1 MQISSFNKQRKDDY
15 LITLMNQ
22 MNDAIT
28 TDHKKNTNNPF
39 STVFHIYQN
48 QVSYNRV
55 KNVKNGPKDTINCNV
70 ATQFNNNYNL
80 TKQTNHNCSIKHS
93 LTVDSSNCTRNI
105 QSNVLKNTNLSRQLV
120 SINDKETGCNNRLLM
135 ELTNNL
141 SLNKT
146 LYSDKNP
153 LNFAKNLKME
163 KSYTVSNGG
172 CENNE
177 KNDECDKD
185 KDKLS
190 IMSPLK
196 GDVIELDHLYRVSRD
211 VFDLIPGLNSLE
223 YFELMPN
230 HTTQIEV
237 VHVLKSDTQNKVT
250 TINNDGNVND
260 DGNSIQIKYNNN
272 AQTSTGSNLINFQQ
286 SSTSSSTN
294 ATIGNV
300 NVNVNQVTNIQR
312 IGLNS
317 MMNEQKP
324 IQTSFGSIIKNTY
337 PPAISRNIDVVNKN
351 HEKINQEI
359 QKALATAAA
368 ASNKGRDDK
377 INDNDNSTNINS
389 SFKIIACG
397 SNNSI
402 NNNNNNNNNNNLNS
416 TNETMKTNNKNQ
428 TLINMLTQQQV
439 LMPGTSLSMG
449 GNRHFIITSN
459 ANIGDNSSL
468 LSSSSSSV
476 AVGAGATTSITQ
488 SIPMTTTVTRKIN
501 IDRRTTT
508 NTTQSQLI
516 QILNSPPSN
525 FTVKPTYSTAFSS
538 VINTITTTSAHTKSP
553 NQPSTIVSGSNLNGI
568 FKNDVQTT
576 MANKTGLQP
585 PQHGLMQFICKT
597 DGKIIHLTPI
607 CSTSNNSKKITYKVD
622 TSTAKNPIL
631 QSVNNQ
637 QIILNSNAKKCDNQN
652 LLTIIQK
659 HADEIA
665 AHAAAA
671 NERNMNATQPPV
683 LSKSPLPLSTTPT
696 SPMSARSVYEEN
708 YAKFIQTSSSN
719 KSFTPGDFLSTS
731 GSLTISSTS
740 TNATLISN
748 QSPVMSTSV
757 NSILQ
762 KIGRTVIQQ
771 SNNNQILPKFNQ
783 AFGKSTIFQSTH
795 HDVHGMAKTEIRKV
809 VTPPRPTL
817 VNFSDNKT
825 IATRFQKNV
834 TANVVFA
841 NHEDTAKVQSTD
853 YSGGGNN
860 LVNFVTNNDGT
871 EKSSINAINLQN
883 ALQNGVLYARSI
895 GNGKLLAGNAGNSV
909 LLTTLRNNQQ
919 NNVRIITSIADS
931 NTNGRQTIMTPVRIS
946 VPIQIPQLINSALPG
961 QVQNSFRQ
969 QIVIAGPRI
978 QQQQPQQ
985 QSHVKLENLLLA
997 AATQQ
1002 HELEDQK
1009 IKVEVKQKK
1018 NVDISTLEQLREF
1031 DMVLEQVKERSTV
1044 TPTLQ
1049 VQSPPLKYETQD
1061 ENYQKIKKLEIKIEP
1076 GIKCS
1081 PVSMTSTSTVSVSCS
1096 SPNDSSS
1103 SKSSGIMK
1111 ATPKSQ
1117 EDEQTA
1123 QRILDILANYKEQVR
1138 NSPDLNN
1145 KPAPRRRANPPTN
1158 PATPSSKRKKF
1169 SSMKNSK
1176 QYGSNSDMLDMD
1188 RTMGSEEDSSCGMGS
1203 GVPSTGSVNN
1213 SPRDEMDDH
1222 TDVSMDNNFYMEE
1235 IKKEPEMSPQSSSSS
1250 MVTSPGK
1257 YAVARRLIF
1266 TETKPNVTVGNCDQA
1281 PKKYLITNSQQ
1292 QPALSPVGITASN
1305 ANVNQTTKLTQSTV
1319 LMSGNY
1325 LLPMNML
1332 KGGQQLAILS
1342 SNNGQKIIAVP
1353 ANQISSP
1360 MLGNS
1365 NGTPI
1370 IFQRYINQQQT
1381 NAVTSDGGGSGG
1393 DNRTLLTTTNNT
1405 STFKSIR
1412 LQQPSTI
1419 AYMNNRLNTNGNP
1432 GGTSNTLYIRPIQ
1445 QNVQQNLTQRTMIA
1459 TSKAS
1464 TITQSTNQES
1474 KIGINCQN
1482 IKFLNDKTLITEII
1496 HQQQQQQQ
1504 QMNQS
1509 TNTHQPQQQNF
1520 LIKFND
1526 HTTDGGGGGVGV
1538 SGQTTTMRPLTIVS
1552 RPQSSIVMDNNSCKK
1567 RKLSEYVENVTVKIE
1582 KVEDDTEDEIYI
1594 KEEIED
1600 VYVKEEI
1607 DDTMMHHHHD
1617 DHHHDDISD
1626 CTVPTSPMMIMKVDL
1641 DENTNSNH
1649 HHHHHHHHNSDN
1661 LYNDDFK
1668 TSDCEDNGGGVH
1680 RFPLIL
1686 NSYLTSTKNCSS
1698 GSSKNDTTSGSSK
1711 GGINSHNIKGYLI
1724 DPSNKILM
1732 QQLYNDRKP
1741 PAIEKDYYNQKSF
1754 SDECA
1759 DLGVD
1764 EPIASDLFPEAD
1776 LLFDSASP
1784 SFDQM
1789 THETHGKK
1797 VIENEEILL
1806 EMDTDHWLNFSEEE
1820 LIDSS
1825 RNEIDN
1831 DNDDDDDDDDDCGG
1845 GGNGHPDDGLK
1856 TIF

>member
-1 MQISSFNKQRKDDY
+1 MSSFKKKRKDDY
-15 LITLMNQ
+15 QMTVVNQ
-22 MNDAIT
+22 IKDEIP
-28 TDHKKNTNNPF
+28 TDTSKNTSNPF
-39 STVFHIYQN
+39 SSVFQIYQN
-48 QVSYNRV
+48 HVSYSSI
-55 KNVKNGPKDTINCNV
+55 KSGHKDTINCNV
-70 ATQFNNNYNL
+70 ATQLNNNL
-80 TKQTNHNCSIKHS
+80 TKQTNCNTKHS
-93 LTVDSSNCTRNI
+93 LASSNCTRNI
-105 QSNVLKNTNLSRQLV
+105 N
-120 SINDKETGCNNRLLM
+120 
-135 ELTNNL
+135 NNL
-141 SLNKT
+141 SQQHLVTNQNNYNNNINNNHTLSVHKDYGYCNSLLMQLTTTLSLTKT
-146 LYSDKNP
+146 FYSDKNP
-153 LNFAKNLKME
+153 LNFAKNLKNQKKFTIDSDVSDQNKKVNDGKDDE
-163 KSYTVSNGG
+163 YDKKKDQLSNG
-172 CENNE
+172 
-177 KNDECDKD
+177 
-185 KDKLS
+185 
-190 IMSPLK
+190 
-196 GDVIELDHLYRVSRD
+196 VIELDHLYRVSRG

-223 YFELMPN
+223 FFELMPN
-230 HTTQIEV
+230 RTTQIEV
-237 VHVLKSDTQNKVT
+237 VHVLKSDTKTVT
-250 TINNDGNVND
+250 NNDGSVND
-260 DGNSIQIKYNNN
+260 DGSSIQIKYNSN
-272 AQTSTGSNLINFQQ
+272 ATQSQTSTTSNLINFQQ
-286 SSTSSSTN
+286 QQSSTSTN
-294 ATIGNV
+294 VTVAS
-300 NVNVNQVTNIQR
+300 VNQATNMQR
-312 IGLNS
+312 SGHS

-337 PPAISRNIDVVNKN
+337 PPAISRSNDVVNKN

-359 QKALATAAA
+359 QKALAVAAA
-368 ASNKGRDDK
+368 TNKARDDK
-377 INDNDNSTNINS
+377 MNDNDNSTNINS

-402 NNNNNNNNNNNLNS
+402 NNNNNNS
-416 TNETMKTNNKNQ
+416 ANETIKATNKNQ
-428 TLINMLTQQQV
+428 TLINMLSQQQV

-459 ANIGDNSSL
+459 ANIGDASS
-468 LSSSSSSV
+468 
-476 AVGAGATTSITQ
+476 ATTSLTQ
-488 SIPMTTTVTRKIN
+488 SIPMATTVTRKIN

-553 NQPSTIVSGSNLNGI
+553 NQPSTIVSGSNLNGV
-568 FKNDVQTT
+568 FKNELQTT
-576 MANKTGLQP
+576 SANKTTQLP

-607 CSTSNNSKKITYKVD
+607 CSASNNSKKITYKVD

-631 QSVNNQ
+631 QPVNNQ

-665 AHAAAA
+665 AAAAA
-671 NERNMNATQPPV
+671 SERNMNATAPG
-683 LSKSPLPLSTTPT
+683 LSKSPLPSSTPT

-708 YAKFIQTSSSN
+708 YAKFIQTSSNN
-719 KSFTPGDFLSTS
+719 KSFTPGDFLSSS

-740 TNATLISN
+740 TNPTLISN

-771 SNNNQILPKFNQ
+771 SNSQQILPKFNQ

-795 HDVHGMAKTEIRKV
+795 PDPHGMAKTEIRKV

-817 VNFSDNKT
+817 VNFSDTKM
-825 IATRFQKNV
+825 ATRFPKNM
-834 TANVVFA
+834 TTNVVFA
-841 NHEDTAKVQSTD
+841 NHDDAAKVQNQD
-853 YSGGGNN
+853 YNAAGGNN

-871 EKSSINAINLQN
+871 EKSINAINLQT

-946 VPIQIPQLINSALPG
+946 VPIQIPQLINSARPG
-961 QVQNSFRQ
+961 QVQSSFRQ

-985 QSHVKLENLLLA
+985 QHVKLENLLLA

-1002 HELEDQK
+1002 HEQQQEEQK

-1044 TPTLQ
+1044 TPTL
-1049 VQSPPLKYETQD
+1049 VQSPPLKYEAQD
-1061 ENYQKIKKLEIKIEP
+1061 DNYQKMKKLEIKIEP
-1076 GIKCS
+1076 GIKGS
-1081 PVSMTSTSTVSVSCS
+1081 PVSGTSTVSVSCS

-1250 MVTSPGK
+1250 VVTSPGK

-1266 TETKPNVTVGNCDQA
+1266 TETKPNVTVGNCEQA

-1292 QPALSPVGITASN
+1292 QSSVSPVGITTSN
-1305 ANVNQTTKLTQSTV
+1305 ATNVNHTNKMTQSTV

-1360 MLGNS
+1360 MLGTS

-1381 NAVTSDGGGSGG
+1381 NAVSASDADNGV
-1393 DNRTLLTTTNNT
+1393 NRTLLTTTNSA

-1412 LQQPSTI
+1412 LQQPTSTI
-1419 AYMNNRLNTNGNP
+1419 AYMNNRLNSNGNP
-1432 GGTSNTLYIRPIQ
+1432 GTSNTLYIRPIQ
-1445 QNVQQNLTQRTMIA
+1445 NVQQTMTQRTMIA

-1464 TITQSTNQES
+1464 TMTQPATHES

-1496 HQQQQQQQ
+1496 HQQQQ
-1504 QMNQS
+1504 MNQS
-1509 TNTHQPQQQNF
+1509 SNAHQPQQNF

-1526 HTTDGGGGGVGV
+1526 HGTDGGGGLG
-1538 SGQTTTMRPLTIVS
+1538 TTTMRPLTLLS
-1552 RPQSSIVMDNNSCKK
+1552 RPQSSIAMDNNCKK
-1567 RKLSEYVENVTVKIE
+1567 RKMSEDVENVTVKIE
-1582 KVEDDTEDEIYI
+1582 KADDVDEIYI

-1607 DDTMMHHHHD
+1607 DDTMMQSHQE
-1617 DHHHDDISD
+1617 SGD

-1641 DENTNSNH
+1641 DDNTNSNH
-1649 HHHHHHHHNSDN
+1649 HHSDN

-1668 TSDCEDNGGGVH
+1668 TSDGEENVH

-1698 GSSKNDTTSGSSK
+1698 SSSKNDATSGGSK
-1711 GGINSHNIKGYLI
+1711 GGVNSHNIKGYLI

-1741 PAIEKDYYNQKSF
+1741 AAVEKEYYNQKSF

-1776 LLFDSASP
+1776 LLFDSTSP

-1789 THETHGKK
+1789 THENHGKK

-1825 RNEIDN
+1825 RNEV
-1831 DNDDDDDDDDDCGG
+1831 DDDDGG
-1845 GGNGHPDDGLK
+1845 GSGHPDGLK